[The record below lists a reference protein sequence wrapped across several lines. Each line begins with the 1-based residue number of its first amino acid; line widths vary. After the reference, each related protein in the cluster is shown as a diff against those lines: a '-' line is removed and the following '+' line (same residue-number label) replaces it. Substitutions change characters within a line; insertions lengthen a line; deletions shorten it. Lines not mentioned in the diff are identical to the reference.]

1 MTTLIQSPT
10 KTVELSAVDGLA
22 QLSFL
27 IHDVLSSRASRY
39 GLSMSQTRLLGALR
53 DRAPSVNELAVLL
66 ELDKSSVSGLI
77 SRAEERGLVERV
89 PSPDDGRAVV
99 VRLTKRG
106 RSLVRKVAADF
117 EADAVSLLSLLSYKD
132 ASALASLI
140 SRLLAAHAEA
150 HGVDLFA

>member
-1 MTTLIQSPT
+1 MTTLIQTPT

-27 IHDVLSSRASRY
+27 IQDVLSSRASQH
-39 GLSMSQTRLLGALR
+39 GLSLSLARLLGELR
-53 DRAPSVNELAVLL
+53 DRTPSVNELAVLL

-89 PSPDDGRAVV
+89 PSMDDGRVVV

-106 RSLVRKVAADF
+106 RSKVRKVASEY

-140 SRLLAAHAEA
+140 SRLLVAHAEA

>member
-1 MTTLIQSPT
+1 VTTLIQSPS

-27 IHDVLSSRASRY
+27 IQDVLSSRASKY
-39 GLSMSQTRLLGALR
+39 GLSMTLARLLGVLR
-53 DRAPSVNELAVLL
+53 DRTPSVNELAVFLD
-66 ELDKSSVSGLI
+66 LDKSSVSGLI
-77 SRAEERGLVERV
+77 TRAEERGLVERV
-89 PSPDDGRAVV
+89 PSLADGRVVV

-106 RSLVRKVAADF
+106 RSQVRKFTSEF
-117 EADAVSLLSLLSYKD
+117 ESDAVSLLSLLSYKD

-140 SRLLAAHAEA
+140 SRLLVAHAEA